1 MRKYFPIILLLLLF
15 TISCDAV
22 KKAETIVPTKIK
34 GKGMY
39 VLKLKNLSLS
49 DKDYNR
55 SLLNN
60 PLPAYFFIK
69 ENGILIHKIN
79 LGQTRGLKAI
89 NKHVVVSY
97 NPDNN
102 YRVGIYEEGIIT
114 SSGGG
119 HYDFKKGEWGLDKKK
134 LYFGSYES
142 WIELGIYWVPSMEYQ
157 PNKKWSLAEQMTH

>member
-1 MRKYFPIILLLLLF
+1 MRKYFPIIIIIILF

-22 KKAETIVPTKIK
+22 KKAETILPTKIK

-49 DKDYNR
+49 DWDYKR

-102 YRVGIYEEGIIT
+102 YRVGIGEEGIIAQ
-114 SSGGG
+114 SSRRY
-119 HYDFKKGEWGLDKKK
+119 YDFPKGEWGLDRKK
-134 LYFGSYES
+134 LTLGKDS
-142 WIELGIYWVPSMEYQ
+142 WIEVGIYWVPSMEYQ
-157 PNKKWSLAEQMTH
+157 PNKKWDLTKQMLH